1 MIKRRK
7 DPTEL
12 IAGFIVVALVLLI
25 ASCQPMME
33 AKTFNKFTTGPKAT
47 FWDAVW
53 GNLRVTPK

>member
-1 MIKRRK
+1 MRSKK
-7 DPTEL
+7 DPTEA
-12 IAGFIVVALVLLI
+12 IAAAVVLALVLLI

-33 AKTFNKFTTGPKAT
+33 ARTFNKFTTGPKAT